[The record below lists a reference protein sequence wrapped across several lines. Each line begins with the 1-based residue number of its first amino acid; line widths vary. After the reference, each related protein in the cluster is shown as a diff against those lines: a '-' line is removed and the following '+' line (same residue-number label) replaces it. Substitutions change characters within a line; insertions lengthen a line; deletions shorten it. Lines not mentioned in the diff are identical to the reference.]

1 MASQDDNPLSI
12 GKMNWMLYEFT
23 EENIQ
28 IPASLLCYEVHNK
41 LVRAGNR
48 S

>member
-1 MASQDDNPLSI
+1 MVGQDDNPLSI
-12 GKMNWMLYEFT
+12 GKMNRILYEFT

-28 IPASLLCYEVHNK
+28 IPASFLCYEVRNN